1 MEESPYVTLV
11 SGCAS
16 LSIPASYSLTRDG
29 ERAEDGSHVVSESDR
44 PSHKTYTLCIARN
57 K

>member
-16 LSIPASYSLTRDG
+16 LSIPASYSVTRDG
-29 ERAEDGSHVVSESDR
+29 ERAEEGSHVVSESDR